1 MPSLR
6 RYPTADRR
14 LCEQCECGLP
24 SRTAS
29 TIRESERSYLLGGCT
44 RDAARTF
51 PVGPG
56 SSPPARYR
64 PRAGAAVVHCLV
76 RDPET
81 GAPSRKPEY
90 YREVTDRIRTAE
102 FDVVLNLTTGM
113 DGDMI
118 LSSP

>member
-1 MPSLR
+1 M
-6 RYPTADRR
+6 
-14 LCEQCECGLP
+14 
-24 SRTAS
+24 
-29 TIRESERSYLLGGCT
+29 
-44 RDAARTF
+44 
-51 PVGPG
+51 
-56 SSPPARYR
+56 
-64 PRAGAAVVHCLV
+64 HCLV